1 MSSKKNIKP
10 NARRLTK
17 EEIKALNK
25 KLDNAKEI
33 IIRFYVKDTKDDNN
47 NYHSSSS
54 NILPNN

>member
-17 EEIKALNK
+17 EEIKDLNE

-33 IIRFYVKDTKDDNN
+33 IIRFYVKDTKK
-47 NYHSSSS
+47 
-54 NILPNN
+54 